1 MVNKPQSTDSDLRV
15 DPEQLGYAQ
24 VVAWGNRLGVAVI
37 LVGFIGYLSGLL
49 PARIPPDTLLEIWSL
64 PLPEFLAQTHSSTGW
79 GWLQYLE
86 NGDTLALLGIALL
99 GGVTLAGYLLL
110 FVRFLG
116 ERKWR
121 QWSMVVVEITLV
133 VLVAANWIGAGH

>member
-1 MVNKPQSTDSDLRV
+1 VTETQPDPLELRV

-24 VVAWGNRLGVAVI
+24 VVVWGNGLGLAVM
-37 LVGFIGYLSGLL
+37 LVGFIGYLGGWL
-49 PARIPPDTLLEIWSL
+49 PAGIPLETLLEVWSL
-64 PLPEFLAQTHSSTGW
+64 PLPEFLVQTQSSTGW

-116 ERKWR
+116 ERKWG
-121 QWSMVVVEITLV
+121 QWGMVVVEIVLV
-133 VLVAANWIGAGH
+133 VLVAANWLGAGH

>member
-1 MVNKPQSTDSDLRV
+1 MVNDTQSENGDLRV
-15 DPEQLGYAQ
+15 DPEQIGYAQ
-24 VVAWGNRLGVAVI
+24 VVAWGNRLGVLVM
-37 LVGFIGYLSGLL
+37 LVGFVGYLGGFF
-49 PARIPPDTLLEIWSL
+49 PAWIPPDTLLEVWSL
-64 PLPEFLAQTHSSTGW
+64 PLPEFLAQTQSSTGW
-79 GWLQYLE
+79 GWLQHLE
-86 NGDTLALLGIALL
+86 RGDTLALLGIALL

-121 QWSMVVVEITLV
+121 QWGMVVVEIALI

>member
-1 MVNKPQSTDSDLRV
+1 
-15 DPEQLGYAQ
+15 
-24 VVAWGNRLGVAVI
+24 
-37 LVGFIGYLSGLL
+37 
-49 PARIPPDTLLEIWSL
+49 LLEIWSL

>member
-15 DPEQLGYAQ
+15 DPEQF
-24 VVAWGNRLGVAVI
+24 VM
-37 LVGFIGYLSGLL
+37 LVGFIGYLSGLR

-121 QWSMVVVEITLV
+121 QWSMVVMEITLV

>member
-1 MVNKPQSTDSDLRV
+1 M
-15 DPEQLGYAQ
+15 
-24 VVAWGNRLGVAVI
+24 
-37 LVGFIGYLSGLL
+37 
-49 PARIPPDTLLEIWSL
+49 
-64 PLPEFLAQTHSSTGW
+64 
-79 GWLQYLE
+79 
-86 NGDTLALLGIALL
+86 GIALL